1 MSSPSISSS
10 RRCPRRAALVV
21 TASLIAL
28 TAAAPRAGA
37 QQPAPAAP
45 ALPSYRPPVLALVQ
59 PAADGSVPQDRP
71 VVVFRFA
78 PGDSTDPVDARSFVI
93 TVDGKDRSAGFQAA
107 RDMVWGALAP
117 PDEAPALGA
126 GAHTL
131 VARICSIR
139 GSCGEVNASV
149 TIVAVAAPNPNAP
162 VPNRK
167 RTLLDLVLA
176 ALKKL
181 LAP

>member
-1 MSSPSISSS
+1 MSPPFTSSS
-10 RRCPRRAALVV
+10 RRPRRSAHIVAV
-21 TASLIAL
+21 SLLAL
-28 TAAAPRAGA
+28 TGAYSVSA
-37 QQPAPAAP
+37 QQPVPATP
-45 ALPSYRPPVLALVQ
+45 ALPSYHPPLLVLVQ
-59 PAADGSVPQDRP
+59 PAADGSLPQDRP
-71 VVVFRFA
+71 IVVFRFA
-78 PGDSTDPVDARSFVI
+78 PGDSTDPVDARSFAI
-93 TVDGKDRSAGFQAA
+93 TVDGKDRSTGFQAA

-117 PDEAPALGA
+117 PDEAAALGS
-126 GAHTL
+126 GAHAL

>member
-1 MSSPSISSS
+1 
-10 RRCPRRAALVV
+10 
-21 TASLIAL
+21 
-28 TAAAPRAGA
+28 
-37 QQPAPAAP
+37 
-45 ALPSYRPPVLALVQ
+45 LPSYRPPVLALVQ

-71 VVVFRFA
+71 IVVFRFA

-93 TVDGKDRSAGFQAA
+93 AVDGKDRSTGFQAA
-107 RDMVWGALAP
+107 RDLVWGALAP

>member
-1 MSSPSISSS
+1 MSSPFTSSS
-10 RRCPRRAALVV
+10 RRLGRAAHVVAVALVALSIAYP
-21 TASLIAL
+21 AS
-28 TAAAPRAGA
+28 A
-37 QQPAPAAP
+37 QQPAPATP
-45 ALPSYRPPVLALVQ
+45 PLPSYHPPLLALVQ

-78 PGDSTDPVDARSFVI
+78 PGDSTDPVDGRSFAI

-117 PDEAPALGA
+117 PDETSALGT
-126 GAHTL
+126 GAHTV

-139 GSCGEVNASV
+139 GSCGEVSASV
-149 TIVAVAAPNPNAP
+149 TISAAAAPDANAP
-162 VPNRK
+162 APNRK

>member
-1 MSSPSISSS
+1 MSFPFTSSS
-10 RRCPRRAALVV
+10 RRSGRAAHAAAAALV
-21 TASLIAL
+21 ALAIAY
-28 TAAAPRAGA
+28 PSSA
-37 QQPAPAAP
+37 QQPAPATP
-45 ALPSYRPPVLALVQ
+45 PLPPYRPPLLALVQ

-78 PGDSTDPVDARSFVI
+78 PGDSTDPVDARSFAI

-107 RDMVWGALAP
+107 RDLVWGPLAP
-117 PDEAPALGA
+117 PDEASALGA

-139 GSCGEVNASV
+139 GSCGEVSASV
-149 TIVAVAAPNPNAP
+149 TVTAAAVADANGPP
-162 VPNRK
+162 PNRK